1 MGNYFIVRKKAEFQ
15 TSRWSGG
22 STTQTVSVSGRQ
34 QLQRRKF
41 SMPYQQCCSRS
52 GQVGFYQSA
61 GGKEIPQYL

>member
-1 MGNYFIVRKKAEFQ
+1 MGNYFIVRK
-15 TSRWSGG
+15 SRISDF
-22 STTQTVSVSGRQ
+22 TLVRRKYNTTVSVSGRQ